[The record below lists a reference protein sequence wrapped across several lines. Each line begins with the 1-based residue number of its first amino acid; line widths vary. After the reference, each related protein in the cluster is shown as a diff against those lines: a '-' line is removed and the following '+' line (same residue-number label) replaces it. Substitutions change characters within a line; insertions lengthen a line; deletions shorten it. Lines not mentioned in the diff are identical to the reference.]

1 MIQDY
6 TWEDNSDDK
15 VRIYTN
21 VLHLLSAMAQE
32 VYIYRVDKGN
42 ASAWLPAC
50 CCPGLS
56 LAFWLWTYLTE
67 LSSLIEGILCLCRAG
82 YCSLK

>member
-21 VLHLLSAMAQE
+21 VLHLLSAMTQE
-32 VYIYRVDKGN
+32 AYIYHVDKGN
-42 ASAWLPAC
+42 AEGSSEALLP
-50 CCPGLS
+50 PGH
-56 LAFWLWTYLTE
+56 W
-67 LSSLIEGILCLCRAG
+67 
-82 YCSLK
+82 

>member
-21 VLHLLSAMAQE
+21 VLHLLSAMTQE
-32 VYIYRVDKGN
+32 AYIYHVDKG
-42 ASAWLPAC
+42 SAK
-50 CCPGLS
+50 GGS
-56 LAFWLWTYLTE
+56 
-67 LSSLIEGILCLCRAG
+67 GCLCSTVQFAVMCYHHTG
-82 YCSLK
+82 

>member
-21 VLHLLSAMAQE
+21 VLHLLSAMTQE
-32 VYIYRVDKGN
+32 AYIYHVDKGN
-42 ASAWLPAC
+42 TEGSSGSLLP
-50 CCPGLS
+50 PDHL
-56 LAFWLWTYLTE
+56 
-67 LSSLIEGILCLCRAG
+67 
-82 YCSLK
+82 

>member
-21 VLHLLSAMAQE
+21 VLHLLSAMTQE
-32 VYIYRVDKGN
+32 AYIYHVDKGN
-42 ASAWLPAC
+42 TKGALAPCICSIV
-50 CCPGLS
+50 LS
-56 LAFWLWTYLTE
+56 QQHH
-67 LSSLIEGILCLCRAG
+67 SS
-82 YCSLK
+82 S